1 MDGAVLL
8 GELEK
13 GELAVVGRVMSVSEV
28 TTSVS
33 STSKR
38 SSLGISG
45 CLKVRL
51 TERRVTS
58 DSGACARVA
67 SASGARSRCR
77 YSDQQGAP
85 TCDACDHLGAKMN
98 LSRGRGGA
106 DKAGRGTRGLYCLK
120 RPRPLEQRRR
130 KVGLQ

>member
-1 MDGAVLL
+1 MPDNPFGIWCMDGAVLL

-13 GELAVVGRVMSVSEV
+13 GELAVVGRVMSVSGV

-38 SSLGISG
+38 SPLGISG

-58 DSGACARVA
+58 DSGACTRVA

-77 YSDQQGAP
+77 
-85 TCDACDHLGAKMN
+85 
-98 LSRGRGGA
+98 
-106 DKAGRGTRGLYCLK
+106 
-120 RPRPLEQRRR
+120 
-130 KVGLQ
+130 